1 MKIVKIV
8 NPLALWPRGFLV
20 ILNVWL
26 YLELRRT
33 TLVRCTHSYI
43 RLPTVGKLITLSHFP
58 ANRRGSL
65 GKCAWDFLTHAWV
78 LVPCHIY
85 SDIKKEWI
93 ALLSILFY
101 WRRTWDSN
109 PRGCYTLL
117 AFQAS
122 SLATRSILHMANC
135 CFLFSSATVNRLPHL
150 TM

>member
-33 TLVRCTHSYI
+33 TLAVSVLWLPDSGHGTYAYASHPPSCAGSFSLLGPLTTKPFTGWF
-43 RLPTVGKLITLSHFP
+43 RLTLAPF
-58 ANRRGSL
+58 R
-65 GKCAWDFLTHAWV
+65 V

-135 CFLFSSATVNRLPHL
+135 CFI
-150 TM
+150 

>member
-1 MKIVKIV
+1 MKIVNIV
-8 NPLALWPRGFLV
+8 IPLGVIAKGVLV
-20 ILNVWL
+20 ILNVWV
-26 YLELRRT
+26 YLELWRT

-43 RLPTVGKLITLSHFP
+43 RLPTF
-58 ANRRGSL
+58 ANSLRCRIFRQIAEGSL

-78 LVPCHIY
+78 LVPYHRS

-122 SLATRSILHMANC
+122 SLAARSTLHGQPAYINIDIC
-135 CFLFSSATVNRLPHL
+135 KYQ
-150 TM
+150 